1 MKLSSDYSSDIS
13 SLLNMKKNDSL
24 FISTWDK
31 DEEVLPFP
39 FTKIK
44 EYNKLDCHQANKY
57 FFSDEFLDLKNY
69 ILSENI
75 EFKKNNIA
83 SSNFTFVSNG
93 TIAAWLSI
101 LTILKEK
108 KHIRALL
115 LSPVYYIYIEILKQL
130 NIDIYVESAYN
141 TNFDSIN
148 STIVSQEINL
158 VIINN
163 PLFGTGTCIPYQK
176 IKSIQAVLSK
186 TGGCILIDNIYNGL
200 KWKSKISLNDFEL
213 YNSMFRYDNFI
224 ILESLSKNLF
234 LNGIKHCSIFAHS
247 KWINNLEKNSVYF
260 CGSITAQQYNYIQRL
275 YSQKEHS
282 FIITQLTQN
291 VNYAKKNYYLLLSML
306 SGKNVCVSHCI
317 SGGYCLLGIPKNKF
331 NAQNDLLIAQ
341 EILQKCNVLTLPHDR
356 YLYSNHEFYCFRINL
371 MIKSDLLYKTIDALQ
386 TCFNI

>member
-213 YNSMFRYDNFI
+213 
-224 ILESLSKNLF
+224 ESVS
-234 LNGIKHCSIFAHS
+234 
-247 KWINNLEKNSVYF
+247 
-260 CGSITAQQYNYIQRL
+260 
-275 YSQKEHS
+275 S
-282 FIITQLTQN
+282 F
-291 VNYAKKNYYLLLSML
+291 V
-306 SGKNVCVSHCI
+306 
-317 SGGYCLLGIPKNKF
+317 
-331 NAQNDLLIAQ
+331 
-341 EILQKCNVLTLPHDR
+341 
-356 YLYSNHEFYCFRINL
+356 
-371 MIKSDLLYKTIDALQ
+371 
-386 TCFNI
+386 